1 MSNEFLCAGMALEEE
16 MPVVLR
22 DLLVHGLFLL
32 LDHKYSKLEVM
43 WHGESSISE
52 AS

>member
-1 MSNEFLCAGMALEEE
+1 MNFCVLAWLLRKRCL
-16 MPVVLR
+16 LR

-43 WHGESSISE
+43 WHGESSVSE